1 MVISRVRE
9 ELRKSHAAC
18 RQDRYKHG
26 GDGQVLPPVSVHRL
40 WPSDRDACSLRLSS
54 SSGIFRRERDLPL
67 FSQSITQLVDR
78 TQTSPLVPP
87 DSRTNMGRWRQE
99 HPVVLGDRPGLDRL
113 HIYISSTP
121 AAGSALFA
129 ATAEPPSSL
138 PLPRPII
145 RSSSGEIGN
154 LTRGRCN
161 V

>member
-1 MVISRVRE
+1 MAKRPRRV
-9 ELRKSHAAC
+9 
-18 RQDRYKHG
+18 
-26 GDGQVLPPVSVHRL
+26 
-40 WPSDRDACSLRLSS
+40 LRLSS

-99 HPVVLGDRPGLDRL
+99 HPVVLGDHPGLGCTFTSHRL
-113 HIYISSTP
+113 RP
-121 AAGSALFA
+121 PDPLCLQRP
-129 ATAEPPSSL
+129 PPSSLLL

-154 LTRGRCN
+154 LTRGRRCKCMRFLERARRIARGDIFGRHLPKAKMEDLASVIGN
-161 V
+161 A